1 LNYNSLYKV
10 AFALRKIQVELKLK
24 KEIAINFCN
33 IFVDVNPKI
42 KADKAQFQF
51 VKY

>member
-10 AFALRKIQVELKLK
+10 AFALRIQVELKLK
-24 KEIAINFCN
+24 KEITINFY

-42 KADKAQFQF
+42 KADKAQFQL